1 MNEPLSAPLF
11 SLGVLTADTS
21 VLSVTLHAGEM
32 LFVVGAN
39 GTGKSSLMH
48 RLYRDN
54 FQASVRITAHRR
66 TWLSSSAV
74 DITAQQKQ
82 QSESQMKNAER
93 DPQYRWRADY
103 DAQRPGMSIF
113 NLIDAE
119 NSTARKIADA
129 MRRHDEEEARKLAQS
144 ESPLEQINSLL
155 QLSNLPVTISIAPGE
170 QILAQ
175 RDGSDPYSM
184 AEMSDGERN
193 AVLIAADILTA
204 EPGSLFL
211 VDEPERHLHR
221 SIITPL
227 LGSLFSTRRDCSFV
241 ISTHEIGLPADFPES
256 KSLLLRECEFSGGQA
271 TAWDADLLEAGE
283 SLDEQLQRDVLGAR
297 RRILFVEGRT
307 NTSLDQPLY
316 GLLFPDLSV
325 VPKGGQGQVLHFVRG
340 IRGARH
346 IAWVD
351 AFGIVDRDNRGDDEV
366 TALREEGVYAL
377 PWYSVESIYYH
388 PHLQVAIA
396 RRRAQLLGGDP
407 ESTLEAARKRAL
419 TKVREHVDRIVQKR
433 VSAMARARAQ
443 QSIPTAVDTTHILV
457 LPSID
462 VPALQDEERSNVE
475 KALDDDNLETLV
487 ERYPIR
493 ETGALAVIA
502 QGLGLR
508 SCLEYEQA
516 VLRLLADDEESLVWV
531 RSLLEPLAS
540 DLASSR
546 V

>member
-1 MNEPLSAPLF
+1 MNEPRGAPLF
-11 SLGVLTADTS
+11 SLVVPTRDTNVLP
-21 VLSVTLHAGEM
+21 VTLHAGDM

-48 RLYRDN
+48 RLYQDN
-54 FQASVRITAHRR
+54 FEASVRITAHRR

-82 QSESQMKNAER
+82 QNESQMRNAER

-129 MRRHDEEEARKLAQS
+129 MRRRDEDEARALAQS
-144 ESPLEQINSLL
+144 ESPLDQINSLL
-155 QLSNLPVTISIAPGE
+155 QLSNLPVTISIEPGE

-175 RDGSDPYSM
+175 RDGSALYSM

-227 LGSLFSTRRDCSFV
+227 LSSLLSTRHDCSFV

-256 KSLLLRECEFSGGQA
+256 KSLLLRECDFTGGQA
-271 TAWDADLLEAGE
+271 TAWDADLLEAGQ

-307 NTSLDQPLY
+307 GTSLDQPLY

-325 VPKGGQGQVLHFVRG
+325 VPKGGQGQVLHSVKG
-340 IRGARH
+340 LRGARH

-351 AFGIVDRDNRGDDEV
+351 AFGIVDRDNRSADDV
-366 TALREEGVYAL
+366 AALREERVYAL

-388 PHLQVAIA
+388 PHLQKAIA
-396 RRRAQLLGGDP
+396 RRRAQLLGSDP
-407 ESTLEAARKRAL
+407 DSTLRAARERAL
-419 TKVREHVDRIVQKR
+419 TKVREQVDRIVQKR
-433 VSAMARARAQ
+433 ASAMARGRAQ
-443 QSIPTAVDTTHILV
+443 QSIPAAVDTAHILV

-462 VPALQDEERSNVE
+462 VPTLQAEERSNVE
-475 KALDDDNLETLV
+475 TALDDHDLETIV

-493 ETGALAVIA
+493 ETGALAAIA
-502 QGLGLR
+502 QGLGFR
-508 SCLEYEQA
+508 SCSEYEQA
-516 VLRLLADDEESLVWV
+516 VLRLLADDEESLWWA

-540 DLASSR
+540 DLASST